1 MEFLLQC
8 WKSAN
13 EWNIVSTREEKFRIK
28 KISFK
33 SQMVGPLDFWK
44 EVGIVFVFTFC
55 FYEISITNDLIS
67 VEGKNIN
74 CRV

>member
-1 MEFLLQC
+1 
-8 WKSAN
+8 
-13 EWNIVSTREEKFRIK
+13 
-28 KISFK
+28 
-33 SQMVGPLDFWK
+33 MVGPLDFWK

-55 FYEISITNDLIS
+55 LYEISITNDLIS